1 MDHRHDHL
9 AHHLHTHEQ
18 YTHRLY
24 GLDHEDDQTL
34 DQFVNLDGPEL
45 HHESLHDDIDRSE
58 DPANAPIEV
67 LLNAIRNSPSPL
79 SAESDHYSQ
88 IDGSDSIHGSIIH
101 SSHIEDQNVTQH
113 YPPHGTDASLS
124 DDAAIDHSKTGDAVS
139 QPVQE
144 QDHASYHAIPEQS
157 DMQELAEKYIHGH
170 EESAGREEAGDYVI
184 EEAYSESKPT
194 HQTGLENTQGQDYI
208 PAAAQQ
214 CVDRQHDG
222 YLGQDGSNQLHPN
235 GPNAELH
242 YASEYPEEPKQDQP
256 QDSVVYDIATGGD
269 DKAHEKERDLAMES
283 ELDALR
289 SAFAG
294 SSERNNT
301 DEPPR
306 DATSNAFRGLLEASR
321 MLGAASGQRS
331 TTATSTKYHE
341 QDDNAGNEPTELE
354 RALRSFAIPT
364 NGTKLVQPARVG
376 TSVRRQTSAVA
387 RPENSTSYAG
397 PAAVRGARK
406 LSLPLSSQ
414 VVPQK
419 RKARSE
425 VSPDDI
431 LTRMSSPDSV
441 AGPSRPKPS
450 GSAQPIPP
458 TPAVHARGRAT
469 TPPFLEEMRR
479 TKISRMFAAT
489 TGPGGSRIPE
499 QQMSFSTITLLH
511 GHIVQKSYLKE
522 KRFLCPPPV
531 VRMAGSVSDTVE
543 TISLQILNQ
552 DVGPDIPI
560 ISNNQGV
567 KFNVPGKEEDA
578 RAYLREGLY
587 FSGLYASRTGKAKSL
602 KLRLNVFQPGGTDPR
617 SADDAKTSF
626 ESGEAEMVNHDQIET
641 EAIQPNT
648 SADQEALR
656 RQRNLNSL
664 LLNAGHEGSLDAEE
678 RQAAIDAMIEHDPLF
693 NMSAYETNQHLV
705 DARHQDSHGESGP
718 PYDDLSML
726 TASPM
731 SNENLANGHGE
742 RSNQKPD
749 AQGRK
754 KARQLKPDDQ
764 RSNMAG
770 SATAS
775 GVNGEE
781 DGAGQS
787 SKVIEEMEGN
797 SDQPSLRP
805 WATFDGLPMQIVS
818 KPTQSKRP
826 NFAFKRTNASYLY
839 VGDPISLWSRINSQ
853 SVRTKYLYVEHGKL
867 VGMPSDWSAFVID
880 VVKRGEPPG
889 GLPEKNR
896 PDPGVITFN
905 STVILRDIHSD
916 YRTEPLLLIKIM
928 SGKPV
933 LNEFGPVSEL
943 NKVAF
948 AKVVAGQGK
957 WYLRAPGHDRDK
969 LEDENGKPLPR
980 IRKRIRGKK
989 DTVNSVVKK
998 RVAPALDTEDNFG
1011 DPSAVRFE
1019 PSKVSV
1025 EVIDGQSVEGEY
1037 FDDFITWTISG
1048 VTEHTYTFFEGRHE
1062 VGDFSTVFRRPLTP
1076 MPILLDI
1083 PEYRAMENTITMT
1096 VTNFYYD
1103 DDNPI
1108 FRGKPLLLYLGA
1120 IGPLKFRSYR
1130 STAPAVANNTPHDAG
1145 AAYLNSFPAIPIDGG
1160 EEVPPE
1166 ARPYSSVP
1174 STVPHTIIVIH
1185 LPAPKEMWDATRIER
1200 ERQMQLDHLQ
1210 LAHDLKYRQE
1220 DVVDDTFAEPDW
1232 APLEDE
1238 ERKPRS
1244 RRSEEHTEMVGG
1256 DDRENDISSSYK
1268 QEKAQGI
1275 EADFAPGDKTLGRA
1289 HQSDIGH
1296 SLSSMEMAHSSR
1308 HDLQSEDDSM
1318 ADIRVEDFPPF
1329 GPAEMGLDDSTSAVM
1344 DAMMNGHN
1352 GQEEVDSLM
1361 EQQPYEFDHNVT
1373 DDMHQLFTAAA
1384 LQAATQDSQDMMD
1397 PSTMLHG
1404 DALDEDEVHQHHHH
1418 HEIDHE
1424 QSSGV
1429 NHSQNGMDTD
1439 TQYEFYASEAI
1450 DSNMHVE
1457 EPDRSDVMDAH
1468 HADRYSVRHDSLS
1481 TITEADTMLHSAD
1494 TGVDSELQT
1503 VLNSEDQ
1510 VPSGASKIVIS
1521 RPASPFSVAT
1531 TLIKGKKGK
1540 LPISKE
1546 EKPVVIAPSR
1556 SKQPRKPRTPQIKP
1570 TLTSSALHDMKAP
1583 DVRITRKPFTA
1594 CPLYAQGHVNRAS
1607 QLGGSSLPLLFL
1619 RQSDG
1624 TGYHTGKNVVI
1635 QKLYAGSDSETWSE
1649 FPSWRLFVLVIIL
1662 Y

>member
-9 AHHLHTHEQ
+9 SHHLHTHEQ

-24 GLDHEDDQTL
+24 GLDHDDDQTL
-34 DQFVNLDGPEL
+34 NQFVNLDGPEL
-45 HHESLHDDIDRSE
+45 HHEELHDDIDRSE

-88 IDGSDSIHGSIIH
+88 LDGSDSAHDSATH
-101 SSHIEDQNVTQH
+101 ASHLEDQNVAQH
-113 YPPHGTDASLS
+113 YPSHCPDIPLL
-124 DDAAIDHSKTGDAVS
+124 DDSAIDPLKTGETIA

-157 DMQELAEKYIHGH
+157 DMQELGDKYMDSH
-170 EESAGREEAGDYVI
+170 EDLAGQEVAGNYVI
-184 EEAYSESKPT
+184 EEAYSDSDPT
-194 HQTGLENTQGQDYI
+194 HHTGLENGQAGEYTSAVGPQRMEQRVAGYLHEDGLN
-208 PAAAQQ
+208 AAQ
-214 CVDRQHDG
+214 
-222 YLGQDGSNQLHPN
+222 LN
-235 GPNAELH
+235 GPNTELS
-242 YASEYPEEPKQDQP
+242 YPSDYPERPKQDRP
-256 QDSVVYDIATGGD
+256 QDSAVYDVSSGGSG
-269 DKAHEKERDLAMES
+269 KAHEKERDANIS
-283 ELDALR
+283 EQ
-289 SAFAG
+289 
-294 SSERNNT
+294 NNKE
-301 DEPPR
+301 EPPR

-321 MLGAASGQRS
+321 MLGSTPGQRPAASTGTEYQS
-331 TTATSTKYHE
+331 K
-341 QDDNAGNEPTELE
+341 DNNAANDPTELE
-354 RALRSFAIPT
+354 RALRSIAIPAHR
-364 NGTKLVQPARVG
+364 VEQDRPARAG
-376 TSVRRQTSAVA
+376 TSVHRQTSSGT
-387 RPENSTSYAG
+387 RLENGTLHNG
-397 PAAVRGARK
+397 PAATRNPRK

-419 RKARSE
+419 RKTRSE
-425 VSPDDI
+425 VSPDNS
-431 LTRMSSPDSV
+431 LTRITPPESV

-450 GSAQPIPP
+450 GLAQTASSTSA
-458 TPAVHARGRAT
+458 THARGRAT

-617 SADDAKTSF
+617 PADDTETSF
-626 ESGEAEMVNHDQIET
+626 DSREAEMVNRHQMEV

-648 SADQEALR
+648 GAGQEALR
-656 RQRNLNSL
+656 RQRSMNSL
-664 LLNAGHEGSLDAEE
+664 VMNAGHEGLDAAE
-678 RQAAIDAMIEHDPLF
+678 RQAAIDAMIENDPLF
-693 NMSAYETNQHLV
+693 NMSAYETNAHSV
-705 DARHQDSHGESGP
+705 DTRYQDGHGESGP
-718 PYDDLSML
+718 QYDDMSML
-726 TASPM
+726 NTAAM
-731 SNENLANGHGE
+731 SDETLVDGHGVSSTQ
-742 RSNQKPD
+742 RPD
-749 AQGRK
+749 AKDRK

-764 RSNMAG
+764 QPIVEG
-770 SATAS
+770 SGA
-775 GVNGEE
+775 NGEAE
-781 DGAGQS
+781 GAGQS

-797 SDQPSLRP
+797 SEQPNHRP

-853 SVRTKYLYVEHGKL
+853 SVRTKYLYVEHGRL

-933 LNEFGPVSEL
+933 SNEFGPVSEL

-998 RVAPALDTEDNFG
+998 RVAPALDTEDNSG

-1019 PSKVSV
+1019 PSKLSV
-1025 EVIDGQSVEGEY
+1025 EIIDAQSVEGEY

-1103 DDNPI
+1103 DDNPV

-1130 STAPAVANNTPHDAG
+1130 STAPAVASNTPHDAG

-1200 ERQMQLDHLQ
+1200 ERQMQLDQLQ
-1210 LAHDLKYRQE
+1210 LAHDLKYRRE
-1220 DVVDDTFAEPDW
+1220 DVVDDSFAEPDW

-1238 ERKPRS
+1238 DRKPRN
-1244 RRSEEHTEMVGG
+1244 RRSEDNTEMANG
-1256 DDRENDISSSYK
+1256 DHAENDVNSSYK
-1268 QEKAQGI
+1268 QGKAQDL
-1275 EADFAPGDKTLGRA
+1275 ETDYAQRDKTLSRA
-1289 HQSDIGH
+1289 HQSDVGH
-1296 SLSSMEMAHSSR
+1296 SLPSMDMTHDSR
-1308 HDLQSEDDSM
+1308 QHLQNDDDSM

-1344 DAMMNGHN
+1344 DAMMNGHDA
-1352 GQEEVDSLM
+1352 QEEVDSLM
-1361 EQQPYEFDHNVT
+1361 EQQPYDFDHNVT

-1384 LQAATQDSQDMMD
+1384 MQAVTQDSQDMMD

-1404 DALDEDEVHQHHHH
+1404 DSLDEDDEHHHH
-1418 HEIDHE
+1418 LHHHHQHELDHDQNNTVGHSQHEI
-1424 QSSGV
+1424 
-1429 NHSQNGMDTD
+1429 DTD
-1439 TQYEFYASEAI
+1439 TQYEFYASGALNSDMQMQQPERSDI
-1450 DSNMHVE
+1450 MDMHV
-1457 EPDRSDVMDAH
+1457 
-1468 HADRYSVRHDSLS
+1468 ADRFSTRHDSLS
-1481 TITEADTMLHSAD
+1481 TITETDTMLHSAN
-1494 TGVDSELQT
+1494 TGVDSELQA
-1503 VLNSEDQ
+1503 VPNIEDQ
-1510 VPSGASKIVIS
+1510 
-1521 RPASPFSVAT
+1521 ASPGESKTNISKADSPLSIAT
-1531 TLIKGKKGK
+1531 ASIKGKKGK

-1546 EKPVVIAPSR
+1546 EKPAAPPR

-1570 TLTSSALHDMKAP
+1570 TLTSSALHDMRAP
-1583 DVRITRKPFTA
+1583 VVRITRKPFTA

-1649 FPSWRLFVLVIIL
+1649 SPSVAE
-1662 Y
+1662 

>member
-1 MDHRHDHL
+1 
-9 AHHLHTHEQ
+9 
-18 YTHRLY
+18 
-24 GLDHEDDQTL
+24 
-34 DQFVNLDGPEL
+34 
-45 HHESLHDDIDRSE
+45 
-58 DPANAPIEV
+58 
-67 LLNAIRNSPSPL
+67 
-79 SAESDHYSQ
+79 
-88 IDGSDSIHGSIIH
+88 
-101 SSHIEDQNVTQH
+101 
-113 YPPHGTDASLS
+113 
-124 DDAAIDHSKTGDAVS
+124 
-139 QPVQE
+139 
-144 QDHASYHAIPEQS
+144 
-157 DMQELAEKYIHGH
+157 
-170 EESAGREEAGDYVI
+170 
-184 EEAYSESKPT
+184 
-194 HQTGLENTQGQDYI
+194 
-208 PAAAQQ
+208 
-214 CVDRQHDG
+214 
-222 YLGQDGSNQLHPN
+222 
-235 GPNAELH
+235 
-242 YASEYPEEPKQDQP
+242 
-256 QDSVVYDIATGGD
+256 
-269 DKAHEKERDLAMES
+269 
-283 ELDALR
+283 
-289 SAFAG
+289 
-294 SSERNNT
+294 
-301 DEPPR
+301 
-306 DATSNAFRGLLEASR
+306 
-321 MLGAASGQRS
+321 
-331 TTATSTKYHE
+331 
-341 QDDNAGNEPTELE
+341 
-354 RALRSFAIPT
+354 
-364 NGTKLVQPARVG
+364 
-376 TSVRRQTSAVA
+376 
-387 RPENSTSYAG
+387 
-397 PAAVRGARK
+397 
-406 LSLPLSSQ
+406 
-414 VVPQK
+414 
-419 RKARSE
+419 
-425 VSPDDI
+425 
-431 LTRMSSPDSV
+431 
-441 AGPSRPKPS
+441 
-450 GSAQPIPP
+450 
-458 TPAVHARGRAT
+458 
-469 TPPFLEEMRR
+469 
-479 TKISRMFAAT
+479 
-489 TGPGGSRIPE
+489 
-499 QQMSFSTITLLH
+499 
-511 GHIVQKSYLKE
+511 
-522 KRFLCPPPV
+522 
-531 VRMAGSVSDTVE
+531 MAGSVSDTVE

-617 SADDAKTSF
+617 AEDDTETPF
-626 ESGEAEMVNHDQIET
+626 ECGEAEMVNHDQIEA
-641 EAIQPNT
+641 EAIQPNPNT
-648 SADQEALR
+648 DQEALR
-656 RQRNLNSL
+656 RQRNMNSL
-664 LLNAGHEGSLDAEE
+664 LLNAGHEGSLDAAE
-678 RQAAIDAMIEHDPLF
+678 RQAAIDAMIENDPLF
-693 NMSAYETNQHLV
+693 NMSAYETNQHAV
-705 DARHQDSHGESGP
+705 DTRYQDSHGENGP
-718 PYDDLSML
+718 QYDDMSML
-726 TASPM
+726 NTAAM
-731 SNENLANGHGE
+731 SDENQVNGHGARLAQTSDE
-742 RSNQKPD
+742 KNRKRPGLLKHNQQSVVE
-749 AQGRK
+749 AS
-754 KARQLKPDDQ
+754 L
-764 RSNMAG
+764 N
-770 SATAS
+770 AS

-797 SDQPSLRP
+797 SDQSNLRP

-916 YRTEPLLLIKIM
+916 YRTEPLLLLKIM

-989 DTVNSVVKK
+989 DTINSVVKK

-1019 PSKVSV
+1019 PSKLSV
-1025 EVIDGQSVEGEY
+1025 EVVDGQSIEGEY

-1103 DDNPI
+1103 DDNPV

-1130 STAPAVANNTPHDAG
+1130 STAPAVATNAPHDAG

-1200 ERQMQLDHLQ
+1200 ERQMQLDQLQ
-1210 LAHDLKYRQE
+1210 LAHDMKYRQE
-1220 DVVDDTFAEPDW
+1220 DVVDDSFAEPDW

-1238 ERKPRS
+1238 EHKPRN
-1244 RRSEEHTEMVGG
+1244 RKSEDNTEITGKDNG
-1256 DDRENDISSSYK
+1256 EDDIHSAYK
-1268 QEKAQGI
+1268 QRKSRDLET
-1275 EADFAPGDKTLGRA
+1275 DFSQGDKTLGRT
-1289 HQSDIGH
+1289 HHSDGGH
-1296 SLSSMEMAHSSR
+1296 SLNNMEIAHNGQ
-1308 HDLQSEDDSM
+1308 HHLPNDNDSM

-1329 GPAEMGLDDSTSAVM
+1329 GPAEMGLDDSASAVM
-1344 DAMMNGHN
+1344 DVMMNGHN

-1397 PSTMLHG
+1397 PSSMLHG
-1404 DALDEDEVHQHHHH
+1404 DPLEEDSEHHHHHHHHH
-1418 HEIDHE
+1418 HELDHE
-1424 QSSGV
+1424 QNNGV
-1429 NHSQNGMDTD
+1429 EHSQNGMDAD
-1439 TQYEFYASEAI
+1439 TQYEFYASEALEP
-1450 DSNMHVE
+1450 NMHVE
-1457 EPDRSDVMDAH
+1457 EPERSDIIDAH
-1468 HADRYSVRHDSLS
+1468 HTDRYSIRHDSLS
-1481 TITEADTMLHSAD
+1481 TITETDTMLHSAD
-1494 TGVDSELQT
+1494 TGVDSELQA
-1503 VLNSEDQ
+1503 VPNLEDQ
-1510 VPSGASKIVIS
+1510 VKSGGNEKIINK
-1521 RPASPFSVAT
+1521 ATSPLFVAT
-1531 TLIKGKKGK
+1531 TSIKGKKGK

-1546 EKPVVIAPSR
+1546 DKPVAPSR

-1649 FPSWRLFVLVIIL
+1649 SPCWLVSALGCWHVTDAVIL
-1662 Y
+1662 LAQTLALSEGRVDQQ

>member
-9 AHHLHTHEQ
+9 SHHLHTHEQ

-24 GLDHEDDQTL
+24 GLDHDDDQTL

-45 HHESLHDDIDRSE
+45 HHESLHDDIDRVE
-58 DPANAPIEV
+58 DSANAPIEI

-79 SAESDHYSQ
+79 SAESDRYSQ
-88 IDGSDSIHGSIIH
+88 IEQSDSLQDSETHTP
-101 SSHIEDQNVTQH
+101 HIEDQDGTQH
-113 YPPHGTDASLS
+113 YPSHGPDVSLLENS
-124 DDAAIDHSKTGDAVS
+124 AVDPSKTGDAIA

-144 QDHASYHAIPEQS
+144 QDHVSYHAIPEQS
-157 DMQELAEKYIHGH
+157 DMQELGDRYM
-170 EESAGREEAGDYVI
+170 ESHDDSVAQEDAGDYVI
-184 EEAYSESKPT
+184 EEAYPESDT
-194 HQTGLENTQGQDYI
+194 VHQTGLDNGHEQDYA
-208 PAAAQQ
+208 PPLVQQ
-214 CVDRQHDG
+214 AN
-222 YLGQDGSNQLHPN
+222 NQENDEYSHTDPVN
-235 GPNAELH
+235 RAEINEPSMDLR
-242 YASEYPEEPKQDQP
+242 YPPDYPEEPKQDQS
-256 QDSVVYDIATGGD
+256 QDSALYDAEAGGD
-269 DKAHEKERDLAMES
+269 GKGYAREGDLPVEAES
-283 ELDALR
+283 VASR
-289 SAFAG
+289 SAFMG
-294 SSERNNT
+294 PRERSNKNAL
-301 DEPPR
+301 PR
-306 DATSNAFRGLLEASR
+306 DATSNAIRGLLEASR
-321 MLGAASGQRS
+321 MLGSERHTEIDSEQRS
-331 TTATSTKYHE
+331 NASAKARHNGQDNHTS
-341 QDDNAGNEPTELE
+341 DDPSELE
-354 RALRSFAIPT
+354 RALRSFAIPA
-364 NGTKLVQPARVG
+364 GRMQQDQPARAA
-376 TSVRRQTSAVA
+376 TSRQTAVA
-387 RPENSTSYAG
+387 GTRHENSTSNVG
-397 PAAVRGARK
+397 HVAARVPRK
-406 LSLPLSSQ
+406 FPMPLSSQ

-419 RKARSE
+419 RKARSD
-425 VSPDDI
+425 VSPDET
-431 LTRMSSPDSV
+431 LARVSSTESLV
-441 AGPSRPKPS
+441 SSRPRPGGPHLAHAAAS
-450 GSAQPIPP
+450 
-458 TPAVHARGRAT
+458 TPVVHSRARAT

-489 TGPGGSRIPE
+489 MGPGGSRIPE

-567 KFNVPGKEEDA
+567 KFNVPGKEDDA

-617 SADDAKTSF
+617 PADDAEVPL
-626 ESGEAEMVNHDQIET
+626 ESGEAEMTNHDQLEA
-641 EAIQPNT
+641 EAIQQNG
-648 SADQEALR
+648 SGDHEALR
-656 RQRNLNSL
+656 RQRNMNSL
-664 LLNAGHEGSLDAEE
+664 LLNAGHENSLDTQE
-678 RQAAIDAMIEHDPLF
+678 RQAAIDAMIENDPLF
-693 NMSAYETNQHLV
+693 NMSAYETSQNPS
-705 DARHQDSHGESGP
+705 DARYQGAHGENSSH
-718 PYDDLSML
+718 YDEISML
-726 TASPM
+726 NARVM
-731 SNENLANGHGE
+731 SDENLIAGHSE
-742 RSNQKPD
+742 RLGRESHLKTRKQTGKLKHDDRHSNPEP
-749 AQGRK
+749 QG
-754 KARQLKPDDQ
+754 PV
-764 RSNMAG
+764 
-770 SATAS
+770 S
-775 GVNGEE
+775 GLNVMEE
-781 DGAGQS
+781 VAGQS

-797 SDQPSLRP
+797 SEQLNLRP

-896 PDPGVITFN
+896 PDPGIITFN

-1019 PSKVSV
+1019 PSKLSV

-1103 DDNPI
+1103 DDNPV

-1130 STAPAVANNTPHDAG
+1130 STAPAVTSNTPNDAG
-1145 AAYLNSFPAIPIDGG
+1145 TAYLNSFPAIPIDGG

-1200 ERQMQLDHLQ
+1200 ERQIQLDQLQ
-1210 LAHDLKYRQE
+1210 MAHDLKYRQE
-1220 DVVDDTFAEPDW
+1220 DIVDDSFAEPDW
-1232 APLEDE
+1232 EPLEDE
-1238 ERKPRS
+1238 ERKPRN
-1244 RRSEEHTEMVGG
+1244 RRSEDDTGMMDEDNG
-1256 DDRENDISSSYK
+1256 DDIDLSYK
-1268 QEKAQGI
+1268 HPKALD
-1275 EADFAPGDKTLGRA
+1275 ADFIQGGKTLGRT
-1289 HQSDIGH
+1289 HRSNGQH
-1296 SLSSMEMAHSSR
+1296 SLSSMEMAHNEQHHIR
-1308 HDLQSEDDSM
+1308 DEDDAM

-1329 GPAEMGLDDSTSAVM
+1329 GPAEMGLDESTSAVM

-1352 GQEEVDSLM
+1352 GQEQVDSLL
-1361 EQQPYEFDHNVT
+1361 EQQLHDFDHNVT

-1384 LQAATQDSQDMMD
+1384 LEAAAQNSQDLMD
-1397 PSTMLHG
+1397 PSSMLHG
-1404 DALDEDEVHQHHHH
+1404 DPLDEHGGHHHHNQHHHH
-1418 HEIDHE
+1418 ELEHE
-1424 QSSGV
+1424 QNTTDS
-1429 NHSQNGMDTD
+1429 HSQNGMEHDTNA
-1439 TQYEFYASEAI
+1439 QYGFYTPGAL
-1450 DSNMHVE
+1450 DSHMHME
-1457 EPDRSDVMDAH
+1457 QPDRPDIMDSH
-1468 HADRYSVRHDSLS
+1468 HADRYSIRHDSLS
-1481 TITEADTMLHSAD
+1481 TMTETDPMLHS
-1494 TGVDSELQT
+1494 VDSRLDAELQT
-1503 VLNSEDQ
+1503 M
-1510 VPSGASKIVIS
+1510 PSPADEAASDGIRRMINKA
-1521 RPASPFSVAT
+1521 ASPAPMAMT
-1531 TLIKGKKGK
+1531 ANKGRKGK
-1540 LPISKE
+1540 LPLIKDD
-1546 EKPVVIAPSR
+1546 KPMAPSR

-1570 TLTSSALHDMKAP
+1570 TLTSTALHDMKAP

-1594 CPLYAQGHVNRAS
+1594 CPLYAQGHVNRAT

-1649 FPSWRLFVLVIIL
+1649 FPS
-1662 Y
+1662 

>member
-1 MDHRHDHL
+1 MTVL
-9 AHHLHTHEQ
+9 T
-18 YTHRLY
+18 
-24 GLDHEDDQTL
+24 
-34 DQFVNLDGPEL
+34 
-45 HHESLHDDIDRSE
+45 DR
-58 DPANAPIEV
+58 
-67 LLNAIRNSPSPL
+67 PL
-79 SAESDHYSQ
+79 
-88 IDGSDSIHGSIIH
+88 
-101 SSHIEDQNVTQH
+101 
-113 YPPHGTDASLS
+113 
-124 DDAAIDHSKTGDAVS
+124 
-139 QPVQE
+139 
-144 QDHASYHAIPEQS
+144 
-157 DMQELAEKYIHGH
+157 
-170 EESAGREEAGDYVI
+170 
-184 EEAYSESKPT
+184 
-194 HQTGLENTQGQDYI
+194 
-208 PAAAQQ
+208 
-214 CVDRQHDG
+214 C
-222 YLGQDGSNQLHPN
+222 
-235 GPNAELH
+235 
-242 YASEYPEEPKQDQP
+242 
-256 QDSVVYDIATGGD
+256 
-269 DKAHEKERDLAMES
+269 
-283 ELDALR
+283 
-289 SAFAG
+289 
-294 SSERNNT
+294 
-301 DEPPR
+301 
-306 DATSNAFRGLLEASR
+306 
-321 MLGAASGQRS
+321 
-331 TTATSTKYHE
+331 TA
-341 QDDNAGNEPTELE
+341 
-354 RALRSFAIPT
+354 
-364 NGTKLVQPARVG
+364 
-376 TSVRRQTSAVA
+376 
-387 RPENSTSYAG
+387 
-397 PAAVRGARK
+397 
-406 LSLPLSSQ
+406 
-414 VVPQK
+414 
-419 RKARSE
+419 
-425 VSPDDI
+425 
-431 LTRMSSPDSV
+431 
-441 AGPSRPKPS
+441 
-450 GSAQPIPP
+450 
-458 TPAVHARGRAT
+458 
-469 TPPFLEEMRR
+469 
-479 TKISRMFAAT
+479 
-489 TGPGGSRIPE
+489 
-499 QQMSFSTITLLH
+499 
-511 GHIVQKSYLKE
+511 
-522 KRFLCPPPV
+522 RFLCPPPV

-617 SADDAKTSF
+617 SADDEAASF
-626 ESGEAEMVNHDQIET
+626 ETGEAQMVNHDQTEA
-641 EAIQPNT
+641 EAIQPN
-648 SADQEALR
+648 SSPDQEALR
-656 RQRNLNSL
+656 RQRNMNNL
-664 LLNAGHEGSLDAEE
+664 LMNVGHEGSLDAEE
-678 RQAAIDAMIEHDPLF
+678 RQAAIDAMIENDPMF
-693 NMSAYETNQHLV
+693 DMSAYETNQHSV
-705 DARHQDSHGESGP
+705 DTRYQDTHPESGP
-718 PYDDLSML
+718 QYDDMSILNTAALSD
-726 TASPM
+726 
-731 SNENLANGHGE
+731 ENLTNGHGAPL
-742 RSNQKPD
+742 NQNPD
-749 AQGRK
+749 VQGRK
-754 KARQLKPDDQ
+754 KARQLKPDDRQ
-764 RSNMAG
+764 STVEV
-770 SATAS
+770 SADTPAA
-775 GVNGEE
+775 NGEA

-1019 PSKVSV
+1019 PSKLSV

-1103 DDNPI
+1103 DDNPV

-1130 STAPAVANNTPHDAG
+1130 STAPAVTTNTSHDAG

-1200 ERQMQLDHLQ
+1200 ERQMQLDQLQ

-1220 DVVDDTFAEPDW
+1220 DVVDDSFAEPDW

-1238 ERKPRS
+1238 ERKPRN
-1244 RRSEEHTEMVGG
+1244 RRSEDITGLTEGASQ
-1256 DDRENDISSSYK
+1256 DDVINPSFK
-1268 QEKAQGI
+1268 QGKTQDLEVAFMQT
-1275 EADFAPGDKTLGRA
+1275 DKPLGRA
-1289 HQSDIGH
+1289 HQSDVEH
-1296 SLSSMEMAHSSR
+1296 SLSSIEMAHNSR
-1308 HDLQSEDDSM
+1308 HHLQNDDDSM

-1397 PSTMLHG
+1397 PSTMLHSNS
-1404 DALDEDEVHQHHHH
+1404 LEEDDGQGHHHQHHHELNH
-1418 HEIDHE
+1418 DQDI
-1424 QSSGV
+1424 GV
-1429 NHSQNGMDTD
+1429 EHSQNDMGPDA
-1439 TQYEFYASEAI
+1439 QYEYYAPGAL
-1450 DSNMHVE
+1450 DANMHVE
-1457 EPDRSDVMDAH
+1457 ESERSDVMDTH
-1468 HADRYSVRHDSLS
+1468 HVDRYSMRHDSLS
-1481 TITEADTMLHSAD
+1481 TITETDTMLHSAD
-1494 TGVDSELQT
+1494 NGVDSELQT
-1503 VLNSEDQ
+1503 VPNSEDQ
-1510 VPSGASKIVIS
+1510 VPLGESKRIANKV
-1521 RPASPFSVAT
+1521 ASPLSIAT
-1531 TLIKGKKGK
+1531 ATYKGKKGK
-1540 LPISKE
+1540 LPVSKE
-1546 EKPVVIAPSR
+1546 EKPVAPSR

-1570 TLTSSALHDMKAP
+1570 TLTSSALHDIKAP

-1649 FPSWRLFVLVIIL
+1649 FSSWYILSWVIIL